1 MIPKLGQCRVE
12 VKCISARASHPG
24 FILQLFHL
32 LAVGQSPL
40 GTIMVPNSLG
50 KVTNS

>member
-1 MIPKLGQCRVE
+1 MVPKLGQCRVE
-12 VKCISARASHPG
+12 VYICKEPSHPG

-40 GTIMVPNSLG
+40 GTIMVPNSLD